1 MKTQLCVAT
10 ASVHLLSV
18 LVRRRVPCPYP
29 ASIWFGISNA
39 TRRTQN
45 EFVHTSGGGTTMR
58 AGENDR
64 EREPAAVQW
73 CWSRCVAFRFVVLL
87 FVCFFYFGFIFDSRS
102 LVMRSARGGLT
113 VVHSFSFFLLF
124 LLARAACSARRHLVP
139 RAVRTEYDYG
149 FEMIWLVNTN
159 WYINVFVYH
168 TVCLRH
174 VWCWFILARWCISWD
189 SNLKIVFCCCW
200 CQLICLELD
209 FTCSEKAI
217 FGLNRIHWSVS
228 CLLGPRTTNGVWN
241 RGSPGARLPPLLW

>member
-18 LVRRRVPCPYP
+18 LVRRCVPCPYP

-87 FVCFFYFGFIFDSRS
+87 FVFFFRVHFWLALSCHAVGSGGTYRCS
-102 LVMRSARGGLT
+102 LFLFLSSFSLGARGVLRSS
-113 VVHSFSFFLLF
+113 SFSSPCCSHWIRLWFWND
-124 LLARAACSARRHLVP
+124 LA
-139 RAVRTEYDYG
+139 G
-149 FEMIWLVNTN
+149 
-159 WYINVFVYH
+159 
-168 TVCLRH
+168 
-174 VWCWFILARWCISWD
+174 
-189 SNLKIVFCCCW
+189 
-200 CQLICLELD
+200 
-209 FTCSEKAI
+209 
-217 FGLNRIHWSVS
+217 
-228 CLLGPRTTNGVWN
+228 
-241 RGSPGARLPPLLW
+241 